1 MMVKEGE
8 LPPPLPCFRLLVIY
22 FSFEVQP
29 WKHLQY
35 HTVRMETL
43 DYRRNSK
50 FGYFLGIFSASS
62 QLTFGHI
69 FQQREAGKPFR
80 KILAIIH

>member
-8 LPPPLPCFRLLVIY
+8 LPLSPYFRLLVIY

-62 QLTFGHI
+62 QLTLGHI
-69 FQQREAGKPFR
+69 FQQRKAGKPFR